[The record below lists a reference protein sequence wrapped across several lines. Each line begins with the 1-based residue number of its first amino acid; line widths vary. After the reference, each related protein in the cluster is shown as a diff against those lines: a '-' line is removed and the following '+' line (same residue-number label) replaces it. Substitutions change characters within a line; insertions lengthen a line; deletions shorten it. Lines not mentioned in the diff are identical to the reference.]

1 MRGITRLRMR
11 RPTLLL
17 VALAAA
23 LLAACRPQHPADRT
37 QQTFRFDER
46 GEFTVMQLT
55 DLHYTGDELSAHVP
69 GMLVQLIRLERPD
82 LIVVTGDLIYRRPGE
97 RLMREIC
104 GIIAAE
110 GIPYAVTPGNHDAEQ
125 GITQQELHALFPALP
140 GCVNPQPRTGEAAAG
155 DFVLPVLARGSDREE
170 ARLYVM
176 DSNDYNADDRSYKG
190 FEPEQVAWY
199 RRQSA
204 EAEAR
209 NGRKTNALLFFH
221 VPLPEYAEAY
231 AEAPLAGYRL
241 ERECP
246 PRDNVG
252 MFRALVECGEATGVF
267 AGHDHS
273 NDYVAEKEGIAL
285 CYGRYSG
292 GYGEYQ
298 ELLSGAR
305 MIRLREGRRGFDTWV
320 RLANGRTSGETTY
333 PTQQP

>member
-1 MRGITRLRMR
+1 MYRSA
-11 RPTLLL
+11 LLL
-17 VALAAA
+17 VAALCLSLRSLAEEGA
-23 LLAACRPQHPADRT
+23 QHAP
-37 QQTFRFDER
+37 FRFDDR

-55 DLHYTGDELSAHVP
+55 DLHYTGRDRLSAHVP
-69 GMLVQLIRLERPD
+69 EMLAELISLERPD
-82 LIVVTGDLIYRRPGE
+82 LIVVTGDLIYRKPGE
-97 RLMREIC
+97 ALMREIC
-104 GIIAAE
+104 GILAAQ

-125 GITQQELHALFPALP
+125 GITQQELHALLPTLP
-140 GCVNPQPRTGEAAAG
+140 GCVNPPCRSGESRPG
-155 DFVLPVLARGSDREE
+155 DFTIGVLGRDSDREQ

-176 DSNDYNADDRSYKG
+176 DSNDYNADDHSYRG

-204 EAEAR
+204 EAARR
-209 NGRKTNALLFFH
+209 NGRTVPGLLFFH

-231 AEAPLAGYRL
+231 AESPVAGHRL

-246 PRDNVG
+246 PRDNAG
-252 MFRALVECGEATGVF
+252 MFRALAECGEVVGVF

-305 MIRLREGRRGFDTWV
+305 MIRLHEGRRGFDTWI
-320 RLANGRTSGETTY
+320 RQANGRVVGRTSFPLE
-333 PTQQP
+333 P